1 MNAEII
7 VSNYEEIEQVAALVF
22 THLTT
27 FPKGESV
34 MIKLNG
40 DLGAGKTTL
49 VQHIGKLFGVKKDIV
64 SPTFVLMKEYV
75 VDQVDFFS
83 KLFHIDAY
91 RIEDDKE
98 AQILRVR
105 EMMKESG
112 NVVFVEWPENIDIGE
127 HQNTID
133 IYIHH
138 LGEGKR
144 KVIIK

>member
-7 VSNYEEIEQVAALVF
+7 ISNYAEIEQVAVLVF
-22 THLTT
+22 NHLTT

-34 MIKLNG
+34 LVKLNG
-40 DLGAGKTTL
+40 DVGAGKTTL
-49 VQHIGKLFGVKKDIV
+49 VQHVGKLLGIEKKIV
-64 SPTFVLMKEYV
+64 SPTFVLMKDYIL
-75 VDQVDFFS
+75 DQADFFS

-91 RIEDDKE
+91 RMEDDKE

-127 HQNTID
+127 HQNTIE

-144 KVIIK
+144 KVIIR